1 VKSLVPGG
9 PAAEDGRLQSGDV
22 LVYVNEQLVLGGTHE
37 DLISL
42 FRQIEPGQLVT
53 LTVSTGYRLPRPRA
67 EVITKVAAALDTNG
81 ARSQRSSH
89 SGSSGLG
96 SPGQAGAALA
106 GMSGMSL
113 GRAELIKAVI
123 NRSVAGFGFTIA
135 DSPQGQ
141 RVRQIV
147 DESRCRGLQP
157 GDLLIEVNSRRV
169 KELPHTD
176 VVRILA
182 ECPIGQDCSFL
193 LQRGSLPQA
202 SAAGPPTFRTSA
214 SHSGGLASLADS
226 ATAAVGFGHSSFL
239 PPSAGSGP
247 SSSSGGAAISNFS
260 RHAPL
265 RSSRPD
271 TGSSSVTV
279 TAYPPPAYPPPA
291 SSAASSGSTA
301 GTVPRFRSRTPGPE
315 TSLSGSAFDD
325 QQQQQQQPARPR
337 TPTGLVEGRGYHQQQ
352 QVQQLHPQPPSAS
365 AATAGYGSLG
375 RRPRAAAAAAA
386 PQFTVTLLRNQLGLG
401 IRILGG
407 AEEGSQVR
415 LGSHHRPAGP
425 GLSCEGLTAAKPSG
439 RQSYASSN
447 PAASGR
453 SIQFRGI
460 RQDPGMFTA
469 NPSRLAGE
477 LLTVR
482 LVKSPGGL
490 GITIVGGGDRA
501 KPEFLQVKSLVP
513 GGPAAEDGRLQSG
526 DVLVYVNE
534 QLVLGGTHEDL
545 ISLFRQIEP
554 GQLVT
559 LTVSTGY
566 RLPVSAS
573 DPRAEVITKVAAAL
587 DTNGARSQRSSH
599 SGSSGLGSP
608 GQAGAALAG
617 MSGMSLGRA
626 ELIKA
631 VINRSVAGFG
641 FTIADSPQGQRVRQI
656 VDESRCRGLQ
666 PGDLLIEVN
675 SRRVKELPPHRR
687 GSNSRRDCSFLLQRG
702 SLPQASAAGPP
713 TFRTS
718 ASHSGGLASLAD
730 SATAA
735 VGFGHSSFLPPS
747 AGSGPSSSSGG
758 AAISNFSRHAPLR
771 SSRPDTGSSS
781 VTVTAY
787 PPPAYPPPASSAA
800 SSGSTAGTVPRFR
813 SRTPGPETSLSG
825 SAFDDQQ
832 QQQQQPARPRTPTG
846 LVEGR
851 GYHQQQQ
858 VQQLHPQP
866 PSASAAT
873 AGYGSLGRRPRA
885 AAAAAAPQFT
895 VTLLRNQLGL
905 GIRILG
911 GAEEGSQVTIGQL
924 VPGSAAHADGR
935 IRPGDEIVSVNG
947 TPCVAASHHRVVQ
960 LLESAGPRVSLG
972 LRRNPVLIGD
982 AAAPVYPYDVTLT
995 RRQDEGFGIVIVSS
1009 VTRPPAGSGGGVV
1022 LGEFI
1027 GHIIDGSP
1035 ASRCDKLRRGDRILA
1050 VNGVGA
1056 AGVHHEDIVRMVRDS
1071 GLQVRL
1077 TVGPPLPGQAGA
1089 PPPGLIGR
1097 AVAGPA
1103 SQSSGSPEP
1112 ASVPA
1117 VPPGGLFTAV
1127 LHKTDKGFGF
1137 SIRGGAEFNQMP
1149 FYVLRIAEGG
1159 GAHQSGRLRV
1169 GDEIVSINDRPLAG
1183 ITHTEA
1189 IQVIR
1194 SAGSTL
1200 KLVCRRPVS
1209 AGPAD

>member
-1 VKSLVPGG
+1 MKPNGGPGAPADWSSQIREVTVSAQITDSHLVLDLAGGADSGRFCLLNSVDEKRCVLWHGSLQPNSVVLEIQGHKVSGFTLRDVRELVEKLSRNGSPIMVKTVPAACLPTELRDFLGAKFQVDSADYALQNTIRENLYLRTVPVTTRKKREHEIDGVDYQFLTVEQFLEMERSGQLLESGLYEGNRYGTPKPSADATGLFRGGDLDGDVDGSGGGGRGTAPDGSIRRLRSQSSSEAVEAASVPGG
-9 PAAEDGRLQSGDV
+9 AAGGGGDSAEDEVLPDGWEKVVDPKYGVFYIDHINKKTQYERPSVATPAAQGLPQSRSFTNG
-22 LVYVNEQLVLGGTHE
+22 LAQH
-37 DLISL
+37 
-42 FRQIEPGQLVT
+42 
-53 LTVSTGYRLPRPRA
+53 A
-67 EVITKVAAALDTNG
+67 VAA
-81 ARSQRSSH
+81 SQ
-89 SGSSGLG
+89 
-96 SPGQAGAALA
+96 
-106 GMSGMSL
+106 
-113 GRAELIKAVI
+113 
-123 NRSVAGFGFTIA
+123 
-135 DSPQGQ
+135 
-141 RVRQIV
+141 
-147 DESRCRGLQP
+147 
-157 GDLLIEVNSRRV
+157 
-169 KELPHTD
+169 
-176 VVRILA
+176 
-182 ECPIGQDCSFL
+182 
-193 LQRGSLPQA
+193 
-202 SAAGPPTFRTSA
+202 
-214 SHSGGLASLADS
+214 
-226 ATAAVGFGHSSFL
+226 
-239 PPSAGSGP
+239 
-247 SSSSGGAAISNFS
+247 
-260 RHAPL
+260 
-265 RSSRPD
+265 
-271 TGSSSVTV
+271 
-279 TAYPPPAYPPPA
+279 
-291 SSAASSGSTA
+291 
-301 GTVPRFRSRTPGPE
+301 
-315 TSLSGSAFDD
+315 
-325 QQQQQQQPARPR
+325 
-337 TPTGLVEGRGYHQQQ
+337 
-352 QVQQLHPQPPSAS
+352 
-365 AATAGYGSLG
+365 
-375 RRPRAAAAAAA
+375 
-386 PQFTVTLLRNQLGLG
+386 
-401 IRILGG
+401 
-407 AEEGSQVR
+407 
-415 LGSHHRPAGP
+415 RPAG
-425 GLSCEGLTAAKPSG
+425 TASAT
-439 RQSYASSN
+439 ASSN

-587 DTNGARSQRSSH
+587 DTNGAGSQRSSH

-641 FTIADSPQGQRVRQI
+641 FTIADSPQGQRIRQI

-675 SRRVKELPPHRR
+675 SRRVKELPHTDVVRILAECPI
-687 GSNSRRDCSFLLQRG
+687 GQDCSFLLQRG

-781 VTVTAY
+781 VTVT
-787 PPPAYPPPASSAA
+787 AYPPPASSAA